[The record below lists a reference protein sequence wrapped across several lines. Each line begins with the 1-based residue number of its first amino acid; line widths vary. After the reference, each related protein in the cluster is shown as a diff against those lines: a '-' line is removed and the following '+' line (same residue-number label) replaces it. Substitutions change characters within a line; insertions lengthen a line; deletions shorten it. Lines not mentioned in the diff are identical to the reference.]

1 MDAVPD
7 IKSPVASMN
16 RRKTPSS
23 DLQSRETEQIGR
35 SGEYAGIKGPYQTEV
50 GKLAPSY
57 ILRIYIY

>member
-16 RRKTPSS
+16 RRKTPSL

-35 SGEYAGIKGPYQTEV
+35 SGEYAGLTVRYGFTAIGASSA
-50 GKLAPSY
+50 L
-57 ILRIYIY
+57 